1 MSALES
7 IITGCVSVLASGGLV
22 ALVRRRE
29 KRDVLDAR
37 ATQEQG
43 REETARHKREERRE
57 AQLHDECRKEVADL
71 RAEVRD
77 ERDARLEIAADV
89 ARCEERHRA
98 SEARERERDERLER
112 LERRSNPPVPEH
124 AE

>member
-57 AQLHDECRKEVADL
+57 AQLHDECRKEVAEVRVEVAEA
-71 RAEVRD
+71 RAES
-77 ERDARLEIAADV
+77 AANRV
-89 ARCEERHRA
+89 ALARCEERHDA
-98 SEARERERDERLER
+98 QEERIAR
-112 LERRSNPPVPEH
+112 LERRSNPPVQEH